1 MNDTIQG
8 IIQQF
13 VEATTTVLGTMA
25 MVEATVTKP
34 FVKQNTVAHGDITGV
49 IGFSNPQGKGKGTMS
64 LTLTT
69 SSALGI
75 VGSMLYEEQA
85 QLNDTVIDAVGELTN
100 MISGQARKGLVNMGM
115 VFEGAIPS
123 VITGKGHTVRH
134 VSTTAVLAIPFETK
148 HGALM
153 VEVCFC

>member
-1 MNDTIQG
+1 MNNTIQG

-13 VEATTTVLGTMA
+13 VQAASTVLGTMA
-25 MVEATVTKP
+25 MLEVSAAKP
-34 FVKQNTVAHGDITGV
+34 FVKQNSVAHGDITGV

-64 LTLTT
+64 LTFTA

-75 VGSMLYEEQA
+75 VGSMLYEEQTA
-85 QLNDTVIDAVGELTN
+85 LDDTVIDAVGELTN
-100 MISGQARKGLVNMGM
+100 MISGQARKGLVELGM

-123 VITGKGHTVRH
+123 VITGKGHSVRH
-134 VSTTAVLAIPFETK
+134 IAPTAVLAIPFETV
-148 HGALM
+148 HGPFL